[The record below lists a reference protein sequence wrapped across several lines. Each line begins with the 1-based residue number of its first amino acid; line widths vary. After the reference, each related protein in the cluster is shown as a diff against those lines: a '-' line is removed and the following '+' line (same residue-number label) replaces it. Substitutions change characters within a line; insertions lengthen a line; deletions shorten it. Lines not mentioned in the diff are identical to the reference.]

1 MMRNHRPPVSDFVVH
16 FEENFFLFRCPLGL
30 LDGSIEVVVVS
41 GIKGKKLPLT
51 ALFAGTT

>member
-1 MMRNHRPPVSDFVVH
+1 MRNHRPPVSDLVVH
-16 FEENFFLFRCPLGL
+16 FEENLFFFRCPLSL
-30 LDGSIEVVVVS
+30 LDGGVEVVVVS